1 MSRRCWWIAAPLA
14 VVLSLSFLSPVSATV
29 APLSAPELAAASP
42 HVVVAVVEGAESRW
56 DRSLIVTD
64 YSLRIEER
72 LQGDAPGRVTI
83 SIPGGAVGDETHET
97 SVSFPLEVGAR
108 YLLFL
113 RDLDR
118 PTLTPV
124 TGAWQGAFREK
135 DALAFSGIVDAARAL
150 VAWTEGKPV
159 PVLEASAASGP
170 EPSVTVSRV
179 EKYTLAATLASPP
192 LAFNVAMPADSP
204 FVPAVEQ
211 QLATW
216 NVYAGNLFQAP
227 TTAGEWRFGN
237 GVFDFAGFPNEAQ
250 MNAVFGRTW
259 TADAISFST
268 SQIRDGRIVETD
280 IAFNPAQRWTL
291 DIGEATRPEAP
302 YLFQDSLLKAL
313 AFAWGLRNPYEVPGN
328 PFDFQEVQWDS
339 LLNPKFPPYRLAT
352 LFADDAAAVRDAF
365 GGVSL
370 RDGLI
375 SSYTTQRSGGI
386 TPFYIPAV
394 PTPSSVRPGAKFNL
408 SALKIENPGTAPL
421 AKPTIEVYLTPS
433 RFSLDRAILVKRLRT
448 SKTIPSGGV
457 LNVTP
462 GKVTV
467 PARTPAGTYFL
478 AFVLKDAKDV
488 FQENNRAWSNYNV
501 TVRVVR

>member
-1 MSRRCWWIAAPLA
+1 MTRRLWWIAAPLTA
-14 VVLSLSFLSPVSATV
+14 VLSLSVLSPAAATV

-42 HVVVAVVEGAESRW
+42 HVVVAVVEDAGSRW

-72 LQGDAPGRVTI
+72 LRGDAPGRVTI
-83 SIPGGAVGDETHET
+83 SIPGGTVGGETQET

-113 RDLDR
+113 GDLER

-124 TGAWQGAFREK
+124 TGAWQGAFRE
-135 DALAFSGIVDAARAL
+135 DERLAFSETVDAARAL
-150 VAWTEGKPV
+150 VAWAEGKPV
-159 PVLEASAASGP
+159 PTLEASAASQP
-170 EPSVTVSRV
+170 APSEAVHGV
-179 EKYTLAATLASPP
+179 EKYTLATTLASPP
-192 LAFNVAMPADSP
+192 LAFNVALPADSP
-204 FVPAVEQ
+204 FFPAIEL
-211 QLATW
+211 QLAKW
-216 NVYAGNLFQAP
+216 NVYAGNLFQRPP
-227 TTAGEWRFGN
+227 TTGEWRFGN
-237 GVFDFAGFPNEAQ
+237 GVSDFAGFPNDAQ
-250 MNAVFGRTW
+250 MTSVLGRTW
-259 TADAISFST
+259 SANSISFST
-268 SQIRDGRIVETD
+268 SRIVDGRIVESD

-291 DIGEATRPEAP
+291 DAGEATRPGAP
-302 YLFQDSLLKAL
+302 FLFQDSLLVAL
-313 AFAWGLRNPYEVPGN
+313 GFSWGLRNPFEVPGR

-339 LLNPKFPPYRLAT
+339 VLNFKEPQYHLAT
-352 LFADDAAAVRDAF
+352 LFADDVAAARDAF
-365 GGVSL
+365 GGTSL
-370 RDGLI
+370 RDGVI
-375 SSYTTQRSGGI
+375 SSYTTQRSGTI
-386 TPFYIPAV
+386 TPFYTPAV

-408 SALKIENPGTAPL
+408 SKIKIENTGTVPL
-421 AKPTIEVYLTPS
+421 AKPTVEVYLTPS
-433 RFSLDRAILVKRLRT
+433 RFSLAGAILVKRLRA
-448 SKTIPSGGV
+448 SGTIPSGGV